1 MENVSPWGIGP
12 LCKLPCLVC
21 LGVCCDRTGPLSVE
35 LEVVDLSEEVAGCA
49 DDELGLWR

>member
-1 MENVSPWGIGP
+1 
-12 LCKLPCLVC
+12 LLCLVC

-35 LEVVDLSEEVAGCA
+35 REVVLVDLNEEVAGCA